1 MGVIVKKD
9 NQSNRYYLH
18 EVITENIVEK
28 KDSTSSL
35 DGTSALTGDL
45 DTVLNVE
52 SSIDNISQ
60 TSKNSRV

>member
-1 MGVIVKKD
+1 MGVIVQKD

-18 EVITENIVEK
+18 EVITENIVK

-35 DGTSALTGDL
+35 DGTSALTRDL

>member
-1 MGVIVKKD
+1 MGVIVQKD

-18 EVITENIVEK
+18 EVITENIVK

>member
-1 MGVIVKKD
+1 MGVIVQKD

-18 EVITENIVEK
+18 EVITENIVK

-60 TSKNSRV
+60 TSKDSTV

>member
-1 MGVIVKKD
+1 MGVIVQKD

-18 EVITENIVEK
+18 EVITENIVK

-60 TSKNSRV
+60 TSKNSTV